1 MQKRLVS
8 LDIVR
13 GITVAGM
20 ILVNNGYG
28 NSFQML
34 RHAEWN
40 GLSVSDFVFPF
51 FLFIMGVSLYMS
63 LSKTGFKFSWK
74 TFGKVAKRTVL
85 LFAIGI
91 GINWF
96 DIAIWG
102 DGLSIGELRFWAV
115 LQRIALCY
123 FLVAMF
129 ALCGKPKLTIPLVV
143 VMIIGYMVVLVFGN
157 GYSQES
163 QSNLLYKVDEW
174 MLGDSHLYHW
184 SAVDPEGLLS
194 TICAMVNTLL
204 GYYCGMKLKN
214 IKGLSDKIVSVYTVG
229 TVLVFAGFLVS
240 FFLPFN
246 KIIWSPSFALVT
258 SGACA
263 LLLGFVMNRT
273 DKLNGRGFWHDVF
286 LVFGSN
292 ALLLYISSELMAI
305 VFGRIGFSQFL
316 YGSLSSVIPVAELA
330 SLSYAVFYVVMN
342 FLIGYPLWKKG
353 IFIKL

>member
-51 FLFIMGVSLYMS
+51 FLFIMGVSLYLS

-96 DIAIWG
+96 GIAVWG
-102 DGLSIGELRFWAV
+102 NGLSIGELRFWAV

-129 ALCGKPKLTIPLVV
+129 ALCGKPKQTVPLVV
-143 VMIIGYMVVLVFGN
+143 LLIISYMGCLYLETAIVRNLNPICFIRLMNGCLGILISIIGRRL
-157 GYSQES
+157 
-163 QSNLLYKVDEW
+163 
-174 MLGDSHLYHW
+174 
-184 SAVDPEGLLS
+184 
-194 TICAMVNTLL
+194 IR
-204 GYYCGMKLKN
+204 
-214 IKGLSDKIVSVYTVG
+214 KG
-229 TVLVFAGFLVS
+229 
-240 FFLPFN
+240 
-246 KIIWSPSFALVT
+246 
-258 SGACA
+258 C
-263 LLLGFVMNRT
+263 
-273 DKLNGRGFWHDVF
+273 
-286 LVFGSN
+286 
-292 ALLLYISSELMAI
+292 
-305 VFGRIGFSQFL
+305 
-316 YGSLSSVIPVAELA
+316 
-330 SLSYAVFYVVMN
+330 
-342 FLIGYPLWKKG
+342 
-353 IFIKL
+353 